1 MEIEINLNEFK
12 KLQDSLTSEN
22 AEDKL
27 KDVEFPFHA
36 ILPINIGG
44 VQCERPCWNDFKG
57 SPDPKNEY
65 FLAYIY
71 WVINYF
77 YDTTKKFCEQ
87 EKVMKFIVTSITAQ
101 PKIKPNSWCRY
112 KTKDLLH
119 HETGHYIIACLCTLE
134 FKKRVMEKNA
144 SFYTSSHAK
153 EITQI
158 FNATMKE
165 FCAMEKLYDEETCH
179 YLNEQKQKEWNIK
192 LIQKLL
198 FYKQHF
204 QIESVPDSKILL
216 GQIQG
221 KSNQIQ
227 KFNNNQKEQT
237 TQKYNYGVIKAV
249 NLNNDKNII
258 FQNSQQK
265 PIKVTSS
272 NNLQFQNTQRV
283 LNKIRKSEFSQQS
296 INKLEF
302 AARNLPLQPTSFSGL
317 LQIQQSQYK
326 QELNFV
332 GLQKPKT
339 NQSFQSSLQSTAS
352 TFAVFKKG
360 EQNVQDNLK
369 LPKIRNKKNEND
381 NKYNTKSITFSQ

>member
-1 MEIEINLNEFK
+1 MEVQVNINEFK
-12 KLQDSLTSEN
+12 QLQDSLTSEN
-22 AEDKL
+22 AEEKL
-27 KDVEFPFHA
+27 KNVEFPFHA

-44 VQCERPCWNDFKG
+44 VQCERPCWSDFKG

-101 PKIKPNSWCRY
+101 PKIKSNSWCRY

-144 SFYTSSHAK
+144 TFYTSSHAK

-204 QIESVPDSKILL
+204 QFESVPDSKILL

-221 KSNQIQ
+221 KPNQIQ
-227 KFNNNQKEQT
+227 KLNNNQNDQIP
-237 TQKYNYGVIKAV
+237 QKHKNGLMKAV
-249 NLNNDKNII
+249 NLNEDQNIV
-258 FQNSQQK
+258 FKKSNLQE
-265 PIKVTSS
+265 PVKVTKS
-272 NNLQFQNTQRV
+272 NSLQFQNTQRV
-283 LNKIRKSEFSQQS
+283 LKQIRKSDISSQN
-296 INKLEF
+296 INQLEF
-302 AARNLPLQPTSFSGL
+302 TVRNLPLQPTSFSGL
-317 LQIQQSQYK
+317 LQTQQAQLK
-326 QELNFV
+326 QELKLI
-332 GLQKPKT
+332 GLKKPQT
-339 NQSFQSSLQSTAS
+339 NQSSQSSLQSTAS
-352 TFAVFKKG
+352 TFVGFNKRA
-360 EQNVQDNLK
+360 QNVQTNLK
-369 LPKIRNKKNEND
+369 LPKITNQIDSKLQKNNL
-381 NKYNTKSITFSQ
+381 TISQ

>member
-1 MEIEINLNEFK
+1 MEVEININDFK
-12 KLQDSLTSEN
+12 QLQDSLTSEN
-22 AEDKL
+22 AEEKL
-27 KDVEFPFHA
+27 KNTEFPFHA

-57 SPDPKNEY
+57 SPDSKNEY

-101 PKIKPNSWCRY
+101 PKIKPNSWYRY

-158 FNATMKE
+158 FNDTMKE
-165 FCAMEKLYDEETCH
+165 FCDMERLYDEETCH

-198 FYKQHF
+198 YYKQHF

-216 GQIQG
+216 GQIQDQLDSHLDI
-221 KSNQIQ
+221 KSII
-227 KFNNNQKEQT
+227 
-237 TQKYNYGVIKAV
+237 KY
-249 NLNNDKNII
+249 
-258 FQNSQQK
+258 
-265 PIKVTSS
+265 
-272 NNLQFQNTQRV
+272 
-283 LNKIRKSEFSQQS
+283 
-296 INKLEF
+296 
-302 AARNLPLQPTSFSGL
+302 AASKKKMVAFTL
-317 LQIQQSQYK
+317 LQIPFMYWLEKTNKNQAIQVKICQYIAF
-326 QELNFV
+326 LCSSV
-332 GLQKPKT
+332 GL
-339 NQSFQSSLQSTAS
+339 LSTK
-352 TFAVFKKG
+352 V
-360 EQNVQDNLK
+360 L
-369 LPKIRNKKNEND
+369 RNKILFFI
-381 NKYNTKSITFSQ
+381 SMLFQLAQLCIPFQ